1 LSLEDDELGRAA
13 DFAEDDRVLLE
24 ELAERLG
31 VGAVDADDEEARLG
45 PAAEGIAPLAPE
57 VRVAGGGDEAL
68 QRGVG
73 DAVLG
78 IRALLAS
85 RVGGADEGGGG
96 GAFGSEQLVELGI
109 GLAHAQ
115 HDQAVGEDHVVGLL
129 IGLELFSRKGHREKA
144 KIRSDPMEANMPYT
158 PVVPKGSAPPLA
170 PYSPGTKVGT
180 AAGST
185 VYVSG
190 TLAIDKEGRTVG
202 VGDAKAQTRFI
213 LESIRAVLE
222 AAGGSLA
229 DIAFNHIFLKD
240 LRDYAAM
247 NEVYREFF
255 PAQPPARYCIRADL
269 VKPEFLVEIA
279 SIAHL

>member
-1 LSLEDDELGRAA
+1 
-13 DFAEDDRVLLE
+13 
-24 ELAERLG
+24 
-31 VGAVDADDEEARLG
+31 
-45 PAAEGIAPLAPE
+45 
-57 VRVAGGGDEAL
+57 
-68 QRGVG
+68 
-73 DAVLG
+73 
-78 IRALLAS
+78 
-85 RVGGADEGGGG
+85 
-96 GAFGSEQLVELGI
+96 
-109 GLAHAQ
+109 
-115 HDQAVGEDHVVGLL
+115 
-129 IGLELFSRKGHREKA
+129 
-144 KIRSDPMEANMPYT
+144 MPYT

-170 PYSPGTKVGT
+170 PYSPGAKVGT

-222 AAGGSLA
+222 AAGGSMK

-279 SIAHL
+279 AIAHL